1 MHRIASNVGHL
12 SAIYPNLSAVV
23 NSALLLLKK
32 KKHWGTFQNIFF
44 WCKPLILALSFTQ
57 WTILRCRWVIF
68 SLKFEWE
75 RLYPVYS
82 RSLIWDC
89 CWFSLVMCNFLAVP
103 FGLGNTEAWL
113 SDRPCNSQLILVMLH
128 CIKLWVFR
136 RYWDPLNPYFCI
148 RLLLLLCSAQLQFF
162 YPNWDLLNKTK

>member
-1 MHRIASNVGHL
+1 MRTELPPMSGICLRFIQTCRQCELG
-12 SAIYPNLSAVV
+12 I
-23 NSALLLLKK
+23 
-32 KKHWGTFQNIFF
+32 TFTEEK
-44 WCKPLILALSFTQ
+44 KPLRHFKISSFVYAFNTALSFTQ

-89 CWFSLVMCNFLAVP
+89 CWFSLVMCNFPAVP

-128 CIKLWVFR
+128 CIKLCVFR
-136 RYWDPLNPYFCI
+136 HYWDPLNPYFCI
-148 RLLLLLCSAQLQFF
+148 RLLLLLCSAQLL